1 MDHIDRTHAHMARA
15 SIAYATACIAP
26 DRRKRTGYGWTV
38 AIAII
43 ALALVGMG
51 WR

>member
-1 MDHIDRTHAHMARA
+1 MDATDRAHAHMARTN
-15 SIAYATACIAP
+15 IAYATSCIAP

-38 AIAII
+38 ALAII

>member
-1 MDHIDRTHAHMARA
+1 MDFPAYLLRAHIDYT
-15 SIAYATACIAP
+15 TAGIAP
-26 DRRKRTGYGWTV
+26 KRKRTGYGWTV
-38 AIAII
+38 AIAIV

>member
-1 MDHIDRTHAHMARA
+1 MDFPAYLLRAHIEYT
-15 SIAYATACIAP
+15 TACIAP
-26 DRRKRTGYGWTV
+26 DRRKRTGYGWSV